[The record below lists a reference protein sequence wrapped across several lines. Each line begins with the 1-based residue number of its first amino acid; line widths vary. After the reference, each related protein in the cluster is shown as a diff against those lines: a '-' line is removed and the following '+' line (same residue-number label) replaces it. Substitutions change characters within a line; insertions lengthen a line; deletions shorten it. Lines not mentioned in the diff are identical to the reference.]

1 MFLVVNLY
9 FVFGY
14 AWWSCKGKKRHDERR
29 DPHTTMKNRFH
40 HTVKVKVLGSI
51 SYRSTISL
59 VFIRSNKISRH
70 YNQEIV
76 EPHVFS
82 YLTNLQQDNTR
93 PHLVKRTMDFNQ
105 YHINCLPWISISPDL
120 SPIKKYETSLV
131 EQVVNLSALP
141 QSLAAAALRHEV
153 EVT

>member
-9 FVFGY
+9 FVFR
-14 AWWSCKGKKRHDERR
+14 SCKDKKRRDERG
-29 DPHTTMKNRFH
+29 DPHITMENRFH

-93 PHLVKRTMDFNQ
+93 PHLAKRTMDFNQ

-120 SPIKKYETSLV
+120 SPIKKYETLV